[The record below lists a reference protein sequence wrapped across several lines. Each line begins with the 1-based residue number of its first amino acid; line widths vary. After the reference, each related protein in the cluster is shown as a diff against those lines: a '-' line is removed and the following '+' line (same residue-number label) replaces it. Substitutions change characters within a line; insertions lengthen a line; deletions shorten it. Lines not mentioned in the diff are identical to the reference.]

1 MSFFIAIKNA
11 REERG
16 WELLFRSDKLS
27 DALMAY
33 RAVILKAGQCK
44 VLAEWDRAH
53 CYELLHAAAD
63 ITEAETTQA
72 RADRTEHVRVESPT

>member
-11 REERG
+11 REEHG
-16 WELLFRSDKLS
+16 WELLFRSETLS
-27 DALMAY
+27 DALVAY

-63 ITEAETTQA
+63 IAEAETAQA
-72 RADRTEHVRVESPT
+72 RSDRTEHVWLENGT

>member
-1 MSFFIAIKNA
+1 VPPLSFFIAIKNA

-16 WELLFRSDKLS
+16 WELLFRS

-44 VLAEWDRAH
+44 VLAEWDRAQ

-63 ITEAETTQA
+63 ITEAETAQA
-72 RADRTEHVRVESPT
+72 RADRTEHVRIASPT